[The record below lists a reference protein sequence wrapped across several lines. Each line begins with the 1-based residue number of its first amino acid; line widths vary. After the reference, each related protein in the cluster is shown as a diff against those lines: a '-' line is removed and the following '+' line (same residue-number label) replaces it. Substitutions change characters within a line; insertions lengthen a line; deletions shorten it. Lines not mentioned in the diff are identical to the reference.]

1 MERALVSAGSWK
13 AKEVINIMP
22 LPGIYKKYQ
31 DRGGLGL
38 RNRVFIFKRKPGSI
52 GLAIIL
58 LPLLCLWGVNVNP
71 PIEEAIM
78 AYSLANQVIVV
89 DAGHGGFDP
98 GAIGPAKNV
107 EKDITLAISNKL
119 AYYLSQS
126 GALVISTRDEDED
139 LAGDNFSGTLLQR
152 KRKDLAA
159 RVSLAQ
165 ANKADLYV
173 SIHTNADV
181 SPRWYGAQTFYSAR
195 SEKAQRVAEAI
206 QAELIAQ
213 LGNTTRKAKTG
224 NYYITEKTDMT
235 AVIVEVG
242 FLSNPK
248 EERLLSDAQYQE
260 KVAYAIFCG
269 IAKAYLDG

>member
-1 MERALVSAGSWK
+1 MF
-13 AKEVINIMP
+13 
-22 LPGIYKKYQ
+22 
-31 DRGGLGL
+31 
-38 RNRVFIFKRKPGSI
+38 NRVIILKRKSGSI
-52 GLAIIL
+52 VLALIF
-58 LPLLCLWGVNVNP
+58 LPLLCFWGANVNAP
-71 PIEEAIM
+71 QERPVLS
-78 AYSLANQVIVV
+78 YSLANHVIVV

-119 AYYLSQS
+119 TYHLSQS
-126 GALVISTRDEDED
+126 GVLVINTRDEDED
-139 LAGDNFSGTLLQR
+139 LAGSSSGSLLER

-159 RVSLAQ
+159 RVAI
-165 ANKADLYV
+165 AENNHADLYV

-181 SPRWYGAQTFYSAR
+181 SPRWFGAQTFYSGN
-195 SEKAQRVAEAI
+195 SEQAKRIAEAI

-224 NYYITEKTDMT
+224 NYYVTDKTDMT

-242 FLSNPK
+242 FLSNPR
-248 EERLLSDAQYQE
+248 EEQLLANEDYQE

>member
-1 MERALVSAGSWK
+1 MF
-13 AKEVINIMP
+13 
-22 LPGIYKKYQ
+22 
-31 DRGGLGL
+31 
-38 RNRVFIFKRKPGSI
+38 NRVIIFKRKSGSI
-52 GLAIIL
+52 VLALIF
-58 LPLLCLWGVNVNP
+58 LPLLCFWGANVNAP
-71 PIEEAIM
+71 QDRSVLS
-78 AYSLANQVIVV
+78 YSLANHVIVV

-119 AYYLSQS
+119 TYHLSQS
-126 GALVISTRDEDED
+126 GALVINTRDEDED
-139 LAGDNFSGTLLQR
+139 LAGSSSGSLLER

-159 RVSLAQ
+159 RVAI
-165 ANKADLYV
+165 AENNHADLYV

-181 SPRWYGAQTFYSAR
+181 SPRWFGAQTFYSGN
-195 SEKAQRVAEAI
+195 SEQAKKIAEAI

-224 NYYITEKTDMT
+224 NYYVTDKTDMT
-235 AVIVEVG
+235 AIIVEVG
-242 FLSNPK
+242 FLSNPR
-248 EERLLSDAQYQE
+248 EEQLLANEDYQE

>member
-1 MERALVSAGSWK
+1 MF
-13 AKEVINIMP
+13 
-22 LPGIYKKYQ
+22 
-31 DRGGLGL
+31 
-38 RNRVFIFKRKPGSI
+38 NRVIIFKRKSGSI
-52 GLAIIL
+52 VLALIF
-58 LPLLCLWGVNVNP
+58 LPLLCIWGANVNAP
-71 PIEEAIM
+71 QDRSVLS
-78 AYSLANQVIVV
+78 YSLANHVIVV

-119 AYYLSQS
+119 TYHLSQS
-126 GALVISTRDEDED
+126 GALVINTRDEDED
-139 LAGDNFSGTLLQR
+139 LAGSSSGSLLER

-159 RVSLAQ
+159 RVAI
-165 ANKADLYV
+165 AENNHADLYV

-181 SPRWYGAQTFYSAR
+181 SPRWFGAQTFYSGN
-195 SEKAQRVAEAI
+195 SEQAKKIAEAI

-224 NYYITEKTDMT
+224 NYYVTDKTDMT
-235 AVIVEVG
+235 AIIVEVG
-242 FLSNPK
+242 FLSNPR
-248 EERLLSDAQYQE
+248 EEQLLANEDYQE